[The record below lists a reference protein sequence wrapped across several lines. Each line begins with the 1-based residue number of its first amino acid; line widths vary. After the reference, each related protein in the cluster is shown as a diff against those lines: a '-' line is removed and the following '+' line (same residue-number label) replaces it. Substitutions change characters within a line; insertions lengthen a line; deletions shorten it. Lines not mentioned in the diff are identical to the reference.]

1 MAFGLREHFLLRNDV
16 VFLNH
21 GSYGACPRL
30 VFEDYQYWQLE
41 LEKQPVE
48 FMNEHRRSLKLIRNV
63 REYLGNFIGSHPDN
77 LVAVTN
83 VTTGLNIVA
92 RSLPLKAGDEI
103 LTSDQEYG
111 SLEKTWTFIAR
122 KTGATYIHADVPLPL
137 ASAAE
142 FTEAIWSKV
151 TSQTKVI
158 FLSHLTWGT
167 ALTFPIEE
175 LIQRAKENGIWT
187 VIDGAHAPGQIPLQ
201 LDELDADFYSGNCH
215 KWMLTPKGSAFLHV
229 HPRVQHLIEPL
240 VVSHGWN
247 PEAKGDGALGNSRFI
262 DSLEF
267 QGTRDLAP
275 LLAIPAAIDF
285 MEKYQWPEVKK
296 ACHKLV
302 WEIAEEWAT
311 ITGLAPLVQPEF
323 RTDMQMVALPLPN
336 CDVME
341 VKNRLYDEFQ
351 IEIPVFRWKDHCIA
365 RISIQGYNTP
375 ADGQNLISALKTL
388 LY

>member
-1 MAFGLREHFLLRNDV
+1 MALGLRKHFLLREDV

-63 REYLGNFIGSHPDN
+63 REYLGDFIGSHPDN

-122 KTGATYIHADVPLPL
+122 KTGATYIHADVSLPL
-137 ASAAE
+137 ASAVE

-167 ALTFPIEE
+167 ALTFPIKE
-175 LIQRAKENGIWT
+175 LIQRAKGNGIWT
-187 VIDGAHAPGQIPLQ
+187 VIDGAHAPGHIPLQ

-247 PEAKGDGALGNSRFI
+247 PEAEGDGALGNSRFI

-311 ITGLAPLVQPEF
+311 ITGLAPLVQPEL
-323 RTDMQMVALPLPN
+323 RADMQMVALPLPN

-351 IEIPVFRWKDHCIA
+351 IEIPVFRWKEHCIA

-375 ADGQNLISALKTL
+375 ADGQSLISALKTL

>member
-1 MAFGLREHFLLRNDV
+1 MAFGLRKHFLLRDDV

-63 REYLGNFIGSHPDN
+63 RKYLGNFIGSHPDN

-122 KTGATYIHADVPLPL
+122 KTGAKYIHAGVPLPL

-187 VIDGAHAPGQIPLQ
+187 VIDGAHAPGHIPLQ

-247 PEAKGDGALGNSRFI
+247 PEAEGDGALGNSRFI

-311 ITGLAPLVQPEF
+311 ITGLAPLVQPEL
-323 RTDMQMVALPLPN
+323 RADMQMVALPLPH

-351 IEIPVFRWKDHCIA
+351 IEIPVFRWKEHCIA

-375 ADGQNLISALKTL
+375 ADGQSLISALKTL

>member
-1 MAFGLREHFLLRNDV
+1 MALGLREHFLLRDDV

-48 FMNEHRRSLKLIRNV
+48 FMNEHRKSLKLIRNV
-63 REYLGNFIGSHPDN
+63 REYLGDFIGSHPDN

-187 VIDGAHAPGQIPLQ
+187 VIDGAHAPGHIPLQ

-247 PEAKGDGALGNSRFI
+247 PEAEGDGALGNSRFI

-311 ITGLAPLVQPEF
+311 ITGLAPLVQPEL
-323 RTDMQMVALPLPN
+323 RADMQMVALPLPN

-375 ADGQNLISALKTL
+375 ADGQSLISALKTL

>member
-1 MAFGLREHFLLRNDV
+1 MAFGLREHFLLREDV

-63 REYLGNFIGSHPDN
+63 REYLGDFIGSHPDN

-92 RSLPLKAGDEI
+92 RSLHLKAGDEI

-187 VIDGAHAPGQIPLQ
+187 VIDGAHAPGHIPLQ

-247 PEAKGDGALGNSRFI
+247 PEAEGDGALGNSRFI

-267 QGTRDLAP
+267 QGTRDLAS

-323 RTDMQMVALPLPN
+323 RADMQMVALPLPN
-336 CDVME
+336 CDVMNI
-341 VKNRLYDEFQ
+341 KNRLYDEFQ
-351 IEIPVFRWKDHCIA
+351 IEIPVYRWKEQCIA

-375 ADGQNLISALKTL
+375 ADGQSLISALKTL